1 MPGTAP
7 LPADILGSLATAVL
21 IVDPD
26 GTIVYLNAGAEDL
39 LGVSARHSLGRTL
52 HALLPSLR
60 SVEEL
65 LGRAATEGE
74 IFGQL
79 ISISAA
85 HKSETSIEVA
95 CHMSPLRGAGRRV
108 IIELSDAT
116 QWRQIDREHA
126 LISQRDASRRMI
138 RQLAHEIRNPLGGLR
153 GAAQLLERE
162 LPTPELREFTRII
175 IGEADRLTALTDS
188 LLGPVR
194 RPQRQTVNVHE
205 VLERVVALIA
215 SEQREAV
222 QIFRDYD
229 PSLPPLA
236 ADSDQ
241 LIQAFLNIARNAVQ
255 SVGADGRVMFR
266 TRALTNYP
274 IGAVRHKLVLSIE
287 IEDNGPGV
295 PSDLAESIFYP
306 LVTGRSDGTGLGLP
320 ISQDLVSRHGGLIE
334 YQSRPGRTVFM
345 VRLPLGTV
353 TGTLA
358 ADAPVTP

>member
-1 MPGTAP
+1 M
-7 LPADILGSLATAVL
+7 LV
-21 IVDPD
+21 
-26 GTIVYLNAGAEDL
+26 
-39 LGVSARHSLGRTL
+39 
-52 HALLPSLR
+52 
-60 SVEEL
+60 
-65 LGRAATEGE
+65 
-74 IFGQL
+74 
-79 ISISAA
+79 
-85 HKSETSIEVA
+85 
-95 CHMSPLRGAGRRV
+95 
-108 IIELSDAT
+108 ELSDAT

-215 SEQREAV
+215 SERRDAV
-222 QIFRDYD
+222 QVFRDYD
-229 PSLPPLA
+229 PSLPPLS
-236 ADSDQ
+236 ADPDQ
-241 LIQAFLNIARNAVQ
+241 LIQALLNIARNALQ
-255 SVGADGRVMFR
+255 SVGADGHVLFR

-274 IGAVRHKLVLSIE
+274 IGAVRHKLVVSIE
-287 IEDNGPGV
+287 IEDSGPGV
-295 PSDLAESIFYP
+295 PTDLAESIFYP
-306 LVTGRSDGTGLGLP
+306 LVTGRTDGTGLGLP

-334 YQSRPGRTVFM
+334 YQSRPGKTVFM

-353 TGTLA
+353 PA
-358 ADAPVTP
+358 KAPGPA